1 MGLNMYY
8 NRTLSDDFARYLEI
22 GGKLR
27 WLFDY
32 VKHHKELDFLI
43 GKNKTNECI
52 SVYRG
57 LTRIIS
63 ILPQNSDSV
72 LIDATDTYKNI
83 EQNLYG
89 QKYLNINFQKEI
101 ENLITK
107 IEREPKFNRYYINK
121 KEGFYQTELSRRY
134 GICGKADT
142 DFVIIDKEAVIGYS
156 DKAEK
161 NKFFGTLQQKYK
173 ELQQNISILNPQ
185 RYGKNLRK
193 KAIGNELDFFALDKD
208 GNILLIEYK
217 HGTNTSGIYLS
228 PLQIGLYNDIFTSF
242 PKNKLETAIF
252 GMLEQKQK
260 IGLINPN
267 WKKPSN
273 IKNIIPVLIISDFNY
288 KSSAKEKFNDILN
301 IVRNTPQHGSRFLN
315 NLQTFN
321 FTEDK
326 GLSDW

>member
-63 ILPQNSDSV
+63 ILSQNSDSV

-121 KEGFYQTELSRRY
+121 KEGFYNK
-134 GICGKADT
+134 INNN
-142 DFVIIDKEAVIGYS
+142 VI
-156 DKAEK
+156 
-161 NKFFGTLQQKYK
+161 
-173 ELQQNISILNPQ
+173 
-185 RYGKNLRK
+185 
-193 KAIGNELDFFALDKD
+193 
-208 GNILLIEYK
+208 
-217 HGTNTSGIYLS
+217 
-228 PLQIGLYNDIFTSF
+228 
-242 PKNKLETAIF
+242 
-252 GMLEQKQK
+252 
-260 IGLINPN
+260 
-267 WKKPSN
+267 
-273 IKNIIPVLIISDFNY
+273 
-288 KSSAKEKFNDILN
+288 
-301 IVRNTPQHGSRFLN
+301 
-315 NLQTFN
+315 
-321 FTEDK
+321 
-326 GLSDW
+326 